1 MKTINYLCHTF
12 VPDLIKNEAIA
23 IDCGANCGGFA
34 RWLSQ
39 NSSCEIYAFEPDPR
53 LFPNLPK
60 LDRVEY
66 LQLAVDGKSGAIEL
80 GLGDQVCSSV
90 VYRESSQQASVSVKS
105 ICLNDFCKARGI
117 SRIGFIKMDIEG
129 AEISVLD
136 SMSDELLRNTKQMT
150 VEFHDFLDANDL
162 PKIAKTVQRIKDL
175 DFYFLR
181 LSRHTWG
188 DCIFINKR
196 LVPMTFL
203 DRIKLVLLA
212 KYLPGLQRLLA
223 RVLGKKN

>member
-12 VPDLIKNEAIA
+12 VPALIKDETVA
-23 IDCGANCGGFA
+23 IDCGANHGDFA
-34 RWLSQ
+34 RWLAE
-39 NSSCEIYAFEPDPR
+39 NSSCQVYSFEPDPR

-60 LDRVEY
+60 LERVEF
-66 LQLAVDGKSGAIEL
+66 LQMAVDGKSGTIEL
-80 GLGDQVCSSV
+80 GLGEQVCSSV
-90 VYRESSQQASVSVKS
+90 VYRENRHQASVSVKS
-105 ICLNDFCKARGI
+105 ISLNDFCKERGI
-117 SRIGFIKMDIEG
+117 IRIGFIKMDIEG

-150 VEFHDFLDANDL
+150 VEFHDFLDENDL

-196 LVPMTFL
+196 LVKLTFL
-203 DRIKLVLLA
+203 DRVKLFLFA
-212 KYLPGLQRLLA
+212 KYLPGIQRILA
-223 RVLGKKN
+223 RVMGKGN